1 MPIYEYQC
9 ISCNK
14 RENLFFRSY
23 DDANKNIPICSDC
36 GSSDLKR
43 LISASSISSGNNSTS
58 APQKLSKD
66 LSSNSPQSLAQTM
79 RSMKG
84 KSGQDYGRQYNEVV
98 NRLEKGENPD
108 SIERSLRKRSGEDG
122 QVH

>member
-1 MPIYEYQC
+1 MMLTRIFL
-9 ISCNK
+9 SV
-14 RENLFFRSY
+14 
-23 DDANKNIPICSDC
+23 
-36 GSSDLKR
+36 

-84 KSGQDYGRQYNEVV
+84 KSGQNYGRQYNEVV

>member
-1 MPIYEYQC
+1 
-9 ISCNK
+9 
-14 RENLFFRSY
+14 
-23 DDANKNIPICSDC
+23 
-36 GSSDLKR
+36 
-43 LISASSISSGNNSTS
+43 
-58 APQKLSKD
+58 
-66 LSSNSPQSLAQTM
+66 M

>member
-9 ISCNK
+9 IPCNK
-14 RENLFFRSY
+14 RINFFFRSY
-23 DDANKNIPICSDC
+23 DDADKNTAVCPGC
-36 GSSDLKR
+36 GDSDLKR
-43 LISASSISSGNNSTS
+43 LLSVLSISSGNNSTS
-58 APQKLSKD
+58 APQKLSKN
-66 LSSNSPQSLAQTM
+66 LSSDSSQSLAQTM
-79 RSMKG
+79 RSMMG